1 MRLTLTLRHLNGAVT
16 TSIHEFEGSAVAERM
31 LSSLIALVS
40 SLVIRDKC
48 EIIVLTVTTSVP
60 NVAQGD

>member
-1 MRLTLTLRHLNGAVT
+1 MRLTLTVRTKLGNAT
-16 TSIHEFEGSAVAERM
+16 TVIQEFTGEHVNERM
-31 LSSLIALVS
+31 LVALTALVNS
-40 SLVIRDKC
+40 WVIRDEC